1 MQLLTQTSELGLLVI
16 VRYFELLQLA
26 DLRLEHG
33 RFDLGLLQRLV
44 IGRLGGRPRRG
55 ALCGGQR
62 LFGFVQ
68 LLTQTS
74 ELGLLVIVRY
84 FELLQLADLRLE
96 HGGFDLG
103 LLQRLV
109 VCWLGGRRGAGALL
123 DGGIER
129 LLRRFGGFAQI
140 GDLGLQFG
148 RVVRGELLFGF
159 LQRDLG
165 HAGVDLQLL
174 LSFREP
180 RLGRCARGCSGGIRG
195 HLRAFALRRLGTCGA
210 FGAGLALG
218 FLLFLGT
225 AQTLL
230 AQFEALLGVLGLLLL
245 LLQLA
250 DLALG
255 GAVVLHQ
262 RDARWADVGAGA
274 AFDTVE
280 QVMRLELFV
289 FLAESEEVQLLWQ
302 QADRTD
308 FGAFTTANTGQR
320 WWWRRQFFKRAGQ
333 QAVGGLDHRY
343 LKGRQGEAHHRAA
356 HDQTVE
362 PILLEPGERQQF
374 TDRRADQYLD
384 VHRPRQCFASE
395 GGDARDQRLAE
406 QHGVMDGNAGADVL
420 AEHAD
425 IRRQTTAGHLFASED
440 LDQLLF
446 AAGGVL
452 GRKDLE
458 HEGALTD
465 GRAHR
470 GDGFGLVVLDADQH
484 VLRLDQ
490 VREDFDTRHQFG
502 GFLAHQQIV
511 GGDVRLALGTVDD
524 QRADALCR
532 WRGQLDCRR
541 KACTAEAADTS
552 LTNQLEQR
560 RTLQRTIIEVGLELD
575 PAVLAIAIDDD
586 RIGEHA

>member
-1 MQLLTQTSELGLLVI
+1 M
-16 VRYFELLQLA
+16 
-26 DLRLEHG
+26 
-33 RFDLGLLQRLV
+33 
-44 IGRLGGRPRRG
+44 
-55 ALCGGQR
+55 
-62 LFGFVQ
+62 
-68 LLTQTS
+68 
-74 ELGLLVIVRY
+74 
-84 FELLQLADLRLE
+84 
-96 HGGFDLG
+96 
-103 LLQRLV
+103 
-109 VCWLGGRRGAGALL
+109 
-123 DGGIER
+123 
-129 LLRRFGGFAQI
+129 
-140 GDLGLQFG
+140 
-148 RVVRGELLFGF
+148 
-159 LQRDLG
+159 
-165 HAGVDLQLL
+165 
-174 LSFREP
+174 
-180 RLGRCARGCSGGIRG
+180 
-195 HLRAFALRRLGTCGA
+195 RRLGTCGA

-218 FLLFLGT
+218 LLLFLGT

-262 RDARWADVGAGA
+262 RDARWTDVGAGA

-280 QVMRLELFV
+280 QVMGLELFV

-302 QADRTD
+302 QADRTG

-343 LKGRQGEAHHRAA
+343 LEGRQGEAHHRAA

-425 IRRQTTAGHLFASED
+425 IRWQTTAGHLFASED

-490 VREDFDTRHQFG
+490 VREDLDTCYQLG
-502 GFLAHQQIV
+502 GFFTHQQIV
-511 GGDVRLALGTVDD
+511 GGDVRLALGAVDD
-524 QRADALCR
+524 QRADRLGR
-532 WRGQLDCRR
+532 RG
-541 KACTAEAADTS
+541 AELYCGGETRATQTIDTG
-552 LTNQLEQR
+552 LANQFEQR
-560 RTLQRTIIEVGLELD
+560 AALELLVIGLRMQIN
-575 PAVLAIAIDDD
+575 PFVLAIAVDDD
-586 RIGEHA
+586 RIGEHARYVRKGLWADKADHTGRGGVQRCADEAAGGRDLLAFEHPLAEGDTRLRRGAQVLRQRQYQALGQRCRLDRRAVGQVLVLRWVDATVDVPYLQ